1 MNELREISNC
11 LRHIADNF
19 EKLDEVINCN
29 RSRIECLEAEIQRNE
44 QFKKKLF
51 NLLNEEIN
59 G

>member
-1 MNELREISNC
+1 MNELREVSNC

-19 EKLDEVINCN
+19 EKLDDKIEYYNC
-29 RSRIECLEAEIQRNE
+29 RVQVLEDEIKRNE

-51 NLLNEEIN
+51 ALLNEEIN